1 MAERKPTIV
10 LRVELEEKYLKR
22 LREECPDAEFVVAA
36 DDAAWVKVRGKAEG
50 VIGGGAPT
58 AEDLQEA
65 KKLRWIQA
73 TSAGVE
79 AFMTPELAERD
90 GVVLTN
96 FSGIH
101 ATNIADH
108 VLAMIFAFAR
118 DLKTL
123 FARQERHE
131 WPEGDAGLTTFE
143 PSGQTLG
150 IVGLGDIGE
159 ALAQKAHGLGMRVL
173 ALQRHPYNPPPSIER
188 MIMGDGLPELLGEAD
203 HVVLCLPLT
212 GSTKHII
219 GREELGQMK
228 RGAYLYNIGRGGLI
242 DQEALIEALRD
253 GKRAGAGLDVTDPEP
268 LPADSPL
275 WDLPNVL
282 VTGHTAAATPLLWE
296 RGIELVIDNV
306 RRFLGGEE
314 LRNVVNTKAG
324 Y

>member
-1 MAERKPTIV
+1 MADKRPVIV
-10 LRVELEEKYLKR
+10 LRVDLEEQYLAR
-22 LREECPDAEFVVAA
+22 LREECPDAEYAVAA
-36 DDAAWVKVRGKAEG
+36 DDDAWQQARGQAEA

-58 AEDLQEA
+58 AEDLA
-65 KKLRWIQA
+65 AASNLRWIQA

-79 AFMTPELAERD
+79 AFMIPELAEREIT
-90 GVVLTN
+90 LTN

-108 VLAMIFAFAR
+108 VLALIFAFAR

-123 FARQERHE
+123 LDQQGRHE
-131 WPEGDAGLTTFE
+131 WPTGDDGLTTFE

-173 ALQRHPYNPPPSIER
+173 AYQRHPYNPPVGVER
-188 MIMGDGLPELLGEAD
+188 VLTGDGLPELLAESD
-203 HVVLCLPLT
+203 HVALCLPLT
-212 GSTKHII
+212 DATRHII
-219 GREELGQMK
+219 GGEELGRMR

-242 DQEALIEALRD
+242 DQEALIDALRD
-253 GKRAGAGLDVTDPEP
+253 GRLAGAGLDVTDPEP

-275 WDLPNVL
+275 WDLPNVI
-282 VTGHTAAATPLLWE
+282 VTGHTAAATPKLWE
-296 RGIELVIDNV
+296 RGIELVVDNV
-306 RRFLGGEE
+306 RRFVAGEE

>member
-1 MAERKPTIV
+1 MADQRPTIV
-10 LRVELEEKYLKR
+10 LRMDLEEQYLAR
-22 LREECPDAEFVVAA
+22 LREECPDAEYIVAA
-36 DDAAWVKVRGKAEG
+36 DDKTWREARGQAEA

-58 AEDLQEA
+58 AEDLA
-65 KKLRWIQA
+65 AAPNLRWIQA

-79 AFMTPELAERD
+79 AFMTPEMAERD
-90 GVVLTN
+90 LVLTN

-108 VLAMIFAFAR
+108 VLALIFAFAR

-123 FARQERHE
+123 FARQDRHE
-131 WPEGDAGLTTFE
+131 WPEGDAALTTFE

-188 MIMGDGLPELLGEAD
+188 VITGDGLPELLAESD

-212 GSTKHII
+212 DATRHII
-219 GREELGQMK
+219 GREELGQMR

-242 DQEALIEALRD
+242 DQEALIDALRD
-253 GKRAGAGLDVTDPEP
+253 GTLAGAGLDVTDPEP

-275 WDLPNVL
+275 WDLPNIL
-282 VTGHTAAATPLLWE
+282 ITGHTAAATPRLWE
-296 RGIELVIDNV
+296 RGIELLLDNV
-306 RRFLGGEE
+306 RRFLAGEE

>member
-1 MAERKPTIV
+1 MANRKPTIV
-10 LRVELEEKYLKR
+10 LRTALDEQYLAR
-22 LREECPDAEFVVAA
+22 LREECPEATYVVAA
-36 DDAAWVKVRGKAEG
+36 DDASWQEARGRAEA
-50 VIGGGAPT
+50 VIGGGAPS
-58 AEDLQEA
+58 AEDLEA
-65 KKLRWIQA
+65 APKLRWIQA

-79 AFMTPELAERD
+79 AFMTPELAGRD
-90 GVVLTN
+90 IVLTN

-108 VLAMIFAFAR
+108 VLALIFAFAR

-123 FARQERHE
+123 LARQERHE

-173 ALQRHPYNPPPSIER
+173 ALQRHPYNPPPGIER
-188 MIMGDGLPELLGEAD
+188 VLTGDALPELLAESD

-212 GSTKHII
+212 DATTHII
-219 GREELGQMK
+219 GREELAQMR
-228 RGAYLYNIGRGGLI
+228 RGARLYNIGRGGLI
-242 DQEALIEALRD
+242 DQDALIDALRE
-253 GKRAGAGLDVTDPEP
+253 GTLAGAGLDVTDPEP

-282 VTGHTAAATPLLWE
+282 VTGHTAAATPRLWE
-296 RGIELVIDNV
+296 RGIELLIDNV
-306 RRFLGGEE
+306 RRFLADEE

>member
-1 MAERKPTIV
+1 MADKRPMIV
-10 LRVELEEKYLKR
+10 LRMELEDKYLKR
-22 LREECPDAEFVVAA
+22 LREECPDAEYVVAA
-36 DDAAWVKVRGKAEG
+36 DDKSWAKARGKAEA

-58 AEDLQEA
+58 AEDLKA
-65 KKLRWIQA
+65 APKLRWIQA

-79 AFMTPELAERD
+79 AFMIPELADSEI
-90 GVVLTN
+90 VLTN

-108 VLAMIFAFAR
+108 VLALIFAFAR

-123 FARQERHE
+123 LARQADHQ
-131 WPEGDAGLTTFE
+131 WPESDQLTTFE

-173 ALQRHPYNPPPSIER
+173 ALQRHPYNPPVAIDR
-188 MIMGDGLPELLGEAD
+188 VLTGDGLSELLAESD

-212 GSTKHII
+212 DATKHII
-219 GREELGQMK
+219 GCDELKQMRK
-228 RGAYLYNIGRGGLI
+228 GAYLYNIGRGGLI
-242 DQEALIEALRD
+242 DQKALIAALRD
-253 GKRAGAGLDVTDPEP
+253 GALAGAGLDVTDPEP
-268 LPADSPL
+268 LSADSPL
-275 WDLPNVL
+275 WDLPNAI
-282 VTGHTAAATPLLWE
+282 VTGHTAAVTPLLWE

-306 RRFLGGEE
+306 RRFLEGGE

>member
-1 MAERKPTIV
+1 MGERKPVVV
-10 LRVELEEKYLKR
+10 LRVDLEKCYLER
-22 LREECPDAEFVVAA
+22 LREECPDAQYVTATD
-36 DDAAWVKVRGKAEG
+36 DDAWREVREQAEA
-50 VIGGGAPT
+50 VIGGVPPSDD
-58 AEDLQEA
+58 DLAAAQR
-65 KKLRWIQA
+65 LRWIQA

-79 AFMTPELAERD
+79 AYMTPALTESEIT
-90 GVVLTN
+90 LTN

-123 FARQERHE
+123 LARQSRHE
-131 WPEGDAGLTTFE
+131 WPSEEGGLTTFE

-173 ALQRHPYNPPPSIER
+173 ALQRHPYNPPVGIER
-188 MIMGDGLPELLGEAD
+188 VLTGDSLPELLQESD

-212 GSTKHII
+212 DATKHII
-219 GREELGQMK
+219 GREELGQVR
-228 RGAYLYNIGRGGLI
+228 RGAYVYNIGRGGLI

-253 GKRAGAGLDVTDPEP
+253 GRVAGAGLDVTDPEP

-282 VTGHTAAATPLLWE
+282 VTGHTAALTPRLWE
-296 RGIELVIDNV
+296 RGIELLIDNV
-306 RRFLGGEE
+306 RRFVAGEE

>member
-1 MAERKPTIV
+1 MADQRPTIV
-10 LRVELEEKYLKR
+10 LRVDLEEKYLAR
-22 LREECPDAEFVVAA
+22 LREECPDAEYVVAA
-36 DDAAWVKVRGKAEG
+36 DEDAWREARGRAEA
-50 VIGGGAPT
+50 VIGGGAPS
-58 AEDLQEA
+58 AEDLAEA
-65 KKLRWIQA
+65 QQLRWIQA

-90 GVVLTN
+90 LVLTN

-123 FARQERHE
+123 FERQRRHE
-131 WPEGDAGLTTFE
+131 WPEGDNGLTTFE
-143 PSGQTLG
+143 PSSQVLG

-173 ALQRHPYNPPPSIER
+173 ALQRHPYNPLPSIER
-188 MIMGDGLPELLGEAD
+188 VITGDGLPEMLAEAD
-203 HVVLCLPLT
+203 HIVLCLPLT
-212 GSTKHII
+212 EATRHII
-219 GREELGQMK
+219 GREELAQMK
-228 RGAYLYNIGRGGLI
+228 RGAYIYNIGRGGLI
-242 DQEALIEALRD
+242 DQEALLAALRD
-253 GKRAGAGLDVTDPEP
+253 GTLAGAGLDVTDPEP

-275 WDLPNVL
+275 WDQPNVL
-282 VTGHTAAATPLLWE
+282 VTGHTAAATPLLWD

-306 RRFLGGEE
+306 RRFLGDEE
-314 LRNVVNTKAG
+314 LRNVVNVKAG

>member
-1 MAERKPTIV
+1 MADQRPTIV
-10 LRVELEEKYLKR
+10 LRMDLEEQYLAR
-22 LREECPDAEFVVAA
+22 LREECPDAEYIVAA
-36 DDAAWVKVRGKAEG
+36 DDKTWRKVRGQAEA

-58 AEDLQEA
+58 ADDLA
-65 KKLRWIQA
+65 AAPNLRWIQA

-79 AFMTPELAERD
+79 AFMTPEMAERD
-90 GVVLTN
+90 LILTN

-108 VLAMIFAFAR
+108 VLALIFAFAR

-123 FARQERHE
+123 FARQDRHE
-131 WPEGDAGLTTFE
+131 WPEGDHALTTFE

-159 ALAQKAHGLGMRVL
+159 ALALKAHGLGMRVL
-173 ALQRHPYNPPPSIER
+173 ALQRHPYNPPPSIDR
-188 MIMGDGLPELLGEAD
+188 VITGDGLPELLAESD

-212 GSTKHII
+212 DATRHII
-219 GREELGQMK
+219 GREELGQMR

-242 DQEALIEALRD
+242 DQEALIDALRD
-253 GKRAGAGLDVTDPEP
+253 GTLAGAGLDVTDPEP

-275 WDLPNVL
+275 WDLPNIL
-282 VTGHTAAATPLLWE
+282 ITGHTAAATPRLWE
-296 RGIELVIDNV
+296 RGIELLLDNV
-306 RRFLGGEE
+306 RRFLAGEE

>member
-1 MAERKPTIV
+1 M
-10 LRVELEEKYLKR
+10 ELEEKYLAR
-22 LREECPDAEFVVAA
+22 LREECPDAEYVVAA
-36 DDAAWVKVRGKAEG
+36 DDDAWRKVRGQAG
-50 VIGGGAPT
+50 AVIGGGAPS
-58 AEDLQEA
+58 AEDLAAA
-65 KKLRWIQA
+65 KQLRWIQA

-90 GVVLTN
+90 LVLTN

-101 ATNIADH
+101 ASNIADH
-108 VLAMIFAFAR
+108 VLALVFAFAR

-123 FARQERHE
+123 LARQARHE
-131 WPEGDAGLTTFE
+131 WPEGDDELTTFE

-188 MIMGDGLPELLGEAD
+188 VITGDGLAELLGESD

-212 GSTKHII
+212 DSTRHII
-219 GREELGQMK
+219 GREELGQMR
-228 RGAYLYNIGRGGLI
+228 RGAYIYNIGRGGLI
-242 DQEALIEALRD
+242 DQEALIDALRD
-253 GKRAGAGLDVTDPEP
+253 GTLAGAGLDVTDPEP

-275 WDLPNVL
+275 WDLPNAI

-306 RRFLGGEE
+306 RRFLADEQ

>member
-1 MAERKPTIV
+1 MADQQPTIV
-10 LRVELEEKYLKR
+10 LRMELEDKYLAR
-22 LREECPDAEFVVAA
+22 LREECPDAEYVVAA
-36 DDAAWVKVRGKAEG
+36 DEESWRKVRGRAEA
-50 VIGGGAPT
+50 VIGGGAPA
-58 AEDLQEA
+58 AEDLDA
-65 KKLRWIQA
+65 APKLRWIQA

-79 AFMTPELAERD
+79 AFMTPELAGRD
-90 GVVLTN
+90 LVLTN

-108 VLAMIFAFAR
+108 VLALIFAFAR

-123 FARQERHE
+123 LGRQARHE
-131 WPEGDAGLTTFE
+131 WPEGDDALTTFE

-159 ALAQKAHGLGMRVL
+159 VLAQKAHGLGMRVL
-173 ALQRHPYNPPPSIER
+173 ALQRHPYNPPPSIDR
-188 MIMGDGLPELLGEAD
+188 VLTGDELPELLKESE

-212 GSTKHII
+212 DATRHII
-219 GREELGQMK
+219 GREELGQMR

-242 DQEALIEALRD
+242 DQEALMEALRD
-253 GKRAGAGLDVTDPEP
+253 GRLAGAGLDVTDPEP

-282 VTGHTAAATPLLWE
+282 VTGHTAAATPKLWE
-296 RGIELVIDNV
+296 RGIELVLDNV
-306 RRFLGGEE
+306 RRFLSDEE